1 MILYLK
7 TILKFQITKSV
18 SLNCPKYNMVKFFDG
33 IQKYIQEKNS
43 ISTFKL
49 KLKNDLTTKAFD
61 NITVFLENAQF

>member
-1 MILYLK
+1 MA
-7 TILKFQITKSV
+7 KFV
-18 SLNCPKYNMVKFFDG
+18 DG

-49 KLKNDLTTKAFD
+49 KLKNVLTIKAFD